1 MTYLTH
7 TTYGGIIKH
16 NQKIM
21 EIKKMF
27 NKLINIIKNI
37 IHKRK
42 QKEIFIFNTI
52 HRLKKK
58 HKIFEYI
65 TIKPKLKK

>member
-1 MTYLTH
+1 
-7 TTYGGIIKH
+7 
-16 NQKIM
+16 
-21 EIKKMF
+21 MF